1 MQYFFICFKQES
13 NELYM
18 KNLQRIK
25 ISKKTIDKSLT
36 ILYNSVVKID
46 K

>member
-25 ISKKTIDKSLT
+25 NIKKTIDKSLT
-36 ILYNSVVKID
+36 ISYNSVVKID

>member
-1 MQYFFICFKQES
+1 MQYFFVCFKQES

-25 ISKKTIDKSLT
+25 ISKKLLT
-36 ILYNSVVKID
+36 KV
-46 K
+46 